1 MKSNSLLFKTEILW
15 YIKGHATCK
24 NYLSEYI
31 MAQEKITPLMQQ
43 YFEIKAQYPDALLLF
58 QVGDFYELF
67 FDDAKKAA
75 ECLHIT
81 LTTRGTHMAESI
93 PLCGVPIHSVKH
105 YLGKLVRAGFK
116 AALCDQLEPATPGI
130 VVKRGV
136 VRVLTPGTLTDDE
149 LLDVKTASYLCSF
162 FPTHTAWGLIFGEL
176 LTAQLYATI
185 IPLERN
191 LILDAELA
199 RFFPDE
205 ILIPQLPDAK
215 QFVPYFTKQ
224 GYYTSVVP
232 FEHTEWQPVTDWV
245 TQQFPP
251 AVVQA
256 FGTQQAFAN
265 ALRTFHTYLEK
276 HQAMSLTQFN
286 KCHIYEPDDFLLM
299 DANTQRHLE
308 LLKNMQDGGRNNTLC
323 ELIDQSATGA
333 GSRMVKKWVVRP
345 LVKKSAIEKRQ
356 EVVEQFVRSHTL
368 SLELLQLLKQ
378 VGDLERVVGRIALQ
392 RGTMRDYIQLKRSLS
407 VLPEVK
413 KLLIHSAAPL
423 LVSLLAML
431 GDFGALYELLVR
443 ALYDGDE
450 RDWIINAG
458 FDAQLDQVR
467 SLVHN
472 SNQLILELEQSE
484 QQATGIG
491 SLKIRYNGMSGY
503 YIEITKTHVDSI
515 PDYYK
520 KYQSL
525 VGKERYITAELK
537 ELEQNILAAQAQ
549 SGTLEQKIFGQL
561 KVLVHEYVHQLRQ
574 AAHALAHIDAL
585 LGFAHLA
592 YNNGYVK
599 PQFTESRDIIIK
611 QGRHPVV
618 EQHLGHRFIPNDTVL
633 TDQESTWIIT
643 GPNMGG
649 KSTFLRQVAL
659 MTIMGQ
665 CGSFVPAKSAQLA
678 LCDKIFTRIGASD
691 NVAQGKSTFLVEME
705 ETAHICANATN
716 KSLVILDEVGRGTST
731 FDGLAIA
738 QAVVEYVHATIEA
751 RCLFATHY
759 HELSQLEHTIP
770 GIVNYYAA
778 SRKTEQGMLL
788 LYTILKGVADG
799 SFGIE
804 VAKAVQLPTSLVS
817 RAQAI
822 LEILTQSEVH
832 HAAQSMAVDVSH
844 LDTRVA
850 QLSTALSKTQEQLNY
865 YKLHIAS
872 LEKLDINNLSP
883 RQAFDLLWEFKTK
896 QVNLP

>member
-1 MKSNSLLFKTEILW
+1 
-15 YIKGHATCK
+15 
-24 NYLSEYI
+24 
-31 MAQEKITPLMQQ
+31 MAQEKATPLMQQ

-75 ECLHIT
+75 ESLHIT

-93 PLCGVPIHSVKH
+93 PLCGVPVHSVKH
-105 YLGKLVRAGFK
+105 YLGKLIRAGFK
-116 AALCDQLEPATPGI
+116 VAMCDQLEPATPGV

-149 LLDVKTASYLCSF
+149 LLDAKTASYLCSF
-162 FPTHTAWGLIFGEL
+162 FPTHSAWGLIFGEL

-205 ILIPQLPDAK
+205 ILVPQLPEAK

-232 FEHTEWQPVTDWV
+232 FEHAEWQPVTDWV
-245 TQQFPP
+245 TAQFP
-251 AVVQA
+251 ATTVQA
-256 FGTQQAFAN
+256 FGKEQAFAS
-265 ALRTFHTYLEK
+265 ALRTFHTYLAK
-276 HQAMSLTQFN
+276 HQALSLTQFN
-286 KCHIYEPDDFLLM
+286 KCHIYEPEDFLLM

-308 LLKNMQDGGRNNTLC
+308 LLKNMQDGGRTNTLC

-333 GSRMVKKWVVRP
+333 GSRLVKKWVVRP
-345 LVKKSAIEKRQ
+345 LVKKTSIEKRQ

-368 SLELLQLLKQ
+368 SAELLQLLKQ
-378 VGDLERVVGRIALQ
+378 VGDLERVVGRIAIQ
-392 RGTMRDYIQLKRSLS
+392 RGTVRDYIQLKRSLS

-413 KLLIHSAAPL
+413 QLLENSS
-423 LVSLLAML
+423 VSLLASLLALL
-431 GDFGALYELLVR
+431 GDFGALHELLVR

-450 RDWIINAG
+450 RDWIINSG
-458 FDAQLDQVR
+458 FDVQLDQVR

-472 SNQLILELEQSE
+472 GNQLILELEQSE

-515 PDYYK
+515 PDHYK

-537 ELEQNILAAQAQ
+537 ELEQNIVAAQAQ

-561 KVLVHEYVHQLRQ
+561 KVLVHEQVHQLRQ

-599 PQFTESRDIIIK
+599 PQFTDSRDIIIK

-618 EQHLGHRFIPNDTVL
+618 EQQLGHRFIPNDTAL

-705 ETAHICANATN
+705 ETAHICANATSR
-716 KSLVILDEVGRGTST
+716 SLVILDEVGRGTST

-738 QAVVEYVHATIEA
+738 QAVVEYVHATIQA

-759 HELSQLEHTIP
+759 HELSQLEHTMP

-788 LYTILKGVADG
+788 LYTIVKGVADG

-804 VAKAVQLPTSLVS
+804 VAKAVHLPSALIL

-822 LEILTQSEVH
+822 LEKLEALETSSYAPTVRAEPEQSDMQLIRLRTKL
-832 HAAQSMAVDVSH
+832 ADV
-844 LDTRVA
+844 
-850 QLSTALSKTQEQLNY
+850 QEQLSM
-865 YKLHIAS
+865 YKQHIAA
-872 LEKLDINNLSP
+872 LEQLDVTDLSP
-883 RQAFDLLWEFKTK
+883 RKAFDLLWEFKTK
-896 QVNLP
+896 QV

>member
-1 MKSNSLLFKTEILW
+1 
-15 YIKGHATCK
+15 
-24 NYLSEYI
+24 
-31 MAQEKITPLMQQ
+31 MAQEKVTPLMQQ
-43 YFEIKAQYPDALLLF
+43 YFDIKAQYPDALLLF

-75 ECLHIT
+75 ESLHIT
-81 LTTRGTHMAESI
+81 LTTRGTHMAQAI
-93 PLCGVPIHSVKH
+93 PLCGVPVHSVKH

-116 AALCDQLEPATPGI
+116 VALCDQLEPATPGV

-149 LLDVKTASYLCSF
+149 LLDAKTASYLCSF
-162 FPTHTAWGLIFGEL
+162 FPTHSAWGLIFGEL

-205 ILIPQLPDAK
+205 ILLPQLPEAK

-232 FEHTEWQPVTDWV
+232 FEQAEWQPVTDWV
-245 TQQFPP
+245 TQQFP
-251 AVVQA
+251 ATTIQA
-256 FGTQQAFAN
+256 FGTQQAFAS
-265 ALRTFHTYLEK
+265 ALRTFHTYLAK
-276 HQAMSLTQFN
+276 HQSMSLTQFN

-308 LLKNMQDGGRNNTLC
+308 LLKNMQDGSRNNTLC
-323 ELIDQSATGA
+323 ELVDQSATGA
-333 GSRMVKKWVVRP
+333 GSRLVKKWLVRP
-345 LVKKSAIEKRQ
+345 LVKKASIEKRQ
-356 EVVEQFVRSHTL
+356 EVVEQLVRSHTL
-368 SLELLQLLKQ
+368 SCELLQLLKQ
-378 VGDLERVVGRIALQ
+378 VGDLERVVGRIAIQ
-392 RGTMRDYIQLKRSLS
+392 RGTVRDYIQLKRSLS
-407 VLPEVK
+407 VLPDVK
-413 KLLIHSAAPL
+413 RLLENCSASL
-423 LVSLLAML
+423 LASLLAML
-431 GDFGALYELLVR
+431 GDFSALHELLVR
-443 ALYDGDE
+443 ALYDGDD
-450 RDWIINAG
+450 RDWIINSG
-458 FDAQLDQVR
+458 FDVQLDQVR

-472 SNQLILELEQSE
+472 SNQLILELEQAE
-484 QQATGIG
+484 QKATGIG
-491 SLKIRYNGMSGY
+491 SLKIRYNGLSGY
-503 YIEITKTHVDSI
+503 YIEITKTHIDSV
-515 PDYYK
+515 PDHYK

-618 EQHLGHRFIPNDTVL
+618 EQQLGHRFIPNDTAL
-633 TDQESTWIIT
+633 TDQASTWIIT

-705 ETAHICANATN
+705 ETAHICANATS

-738 QAVVEYVHATIEA
+738 QAVVEYVHATIQA

-759 HELSQLEHTIP
+759 HELSQLEHSMP

-788 LYTILKGVADG
+788 LYTILRGVADG

-804 VAKAVQLPTSLVS
+804 VAKAVHLPSPLVS
-817 RAQAI
+817 RAQDI
-822 LEILTQSEVH
+822 LEELEKVEASSHVPREYAGSEQGDIH
-832 HAAQSMAVDVSH
+832 IRELREQLAAV
-844 LDTRVA
+844 
-850 QLSTALSKTQEQLNY
+850 QEQLNI
-865 YKLHIAS
+865 YKRYIAA
-872 LEKLDINNLSP
+872 LEQFDVTDLSP

-896 QVNLP
+896 QATLKA